1 MRLALIVEYEGTNYS
16 GFQYQANAPSIQ
28 AELERAI
35 TRLTGESVRVKGA
48 GRTDAGVHA
57 KGQVVAFDT
66 ASGHTPETFVRA
78 VNFYLPEDIAVK
90 AAYRVN
96 EGFDPRRHA
105 VSRRYRYTIV
115 NSQTPSPLMRRW
127 ACLIAEPLN
136 VEAMRGAARLFEGE
150 HDFARFSGPLARP
163 GASHVVSL
171 WNPTVRFVFEASV
184 SRSGEKLAFDVAGNA
199 FLPHQVRRMAG
210 ALVELG
216 RGRLSPGDLMSMLDG
231 GDAETIAPSLP
242 PQGLCLLEVRY
253 ADFPPT

>member
-1 MRLALIVEYEGTNYS
+1 MRLALIVEYEGTSYS
-16 GFQYQANAPSIQ
+16 GFQYQTNAPSIQ

-35 TRLTGESVRVKGA
+35 SRLTGESVRVKGA

-66 ASGHTPETFVRA
+66 ASEHTPETFVKA
-78 VNFYLPEDIAVK
+78 LNFYLPEDIAVK
-90 AAYRVN
+90 AAYRVG

-115 NSQTPSPLMRRW
+115 NSPTPSPLMRRW

-136 VEAMRGAARLFEGE
+136 VEAMRDAARLFEGE

-171 WNPTVRFVFEASV
+171 SNPTVRFVFEASV
-184 SRSGEKLAFDVAGNA
+184 SGSGEKLAFDVAGNA

-216 RGRLSPGDLMSMLDG
+216 RGRLAPGDLTNMLDG
-231 GDAETIAPSLP
+231 RDAETVAPALP

-253 ADFPPT
+253 EDFPPT